1 MAVFPLPAVHVQS
14 GEGNAADGRH
24 QQEPDEDLT
33 EDGILHHLRLS
44 LKQQYSYCL
53 SPHTHSPRIC
63 FIDHVCVHTGSLT
76 TFYIALD
83 ERGKKPALR
92 VEGPKLFKTKQK

>member
-1 MAVFPLPAVHVQS
+1 MCIVWSLRRHRAVSPLLLAMAVFPLPAVHVQS

-33 EDGILHHLRLS
+33 EDGVLHHLRLS

-53 SPHTHSPRIC
+53 SPHTLTQNLLYRPCLCAHGE
-63 FIDHVCVHTGSLT
+63 FNHVLHRS
-76 TFYIALD
+76 
-83 ERGKKPALR
+83 
-92 VEGPKLFKTKQK
+92 Q